1 MYSEFNLWPVGQ
13 GLFYTGNINDG
24 QFKFIYDCGGN
35 ETLINDSVKH
45 YIYKEGPPD
54 MLVISHFHEDHING
68 LPYLLNNIEKKIDKI
83 FIPYYKNIDSY
94 LLLLSYVLGSDA
106 NLSGKVN
113 QIIMVD
119 AGNPENKDDDPLDDV
134 TSYIPQNIKLNKINK
149 SNFVFDK
156 IWKFKFYNARL
167 KNSSTSVKSDV
178 DNLIKEYKCSTLND
192 LLKNTQDWDSLK
204 SKFQAIYDKYC
215 SPSKRNQSSLCLYHS
230 PINIHKY
237 NCLFYQYNCTCS
249 PCYCICHNYYLQ
261 NHCGTIL
268 TGDIS
273 LRSKNNYS
281 KFLTYYKKEEKNTT
295 FFLLPHHGS
304 KYNWNS
310 DILCNFHKPK
320 IFLNSAGL
328 GCRYNHPSEKVVSE
342 IKNNNDTLLCS
353 NQLTLVKYIIKKT
366 IKQH

>member
-156 IWKFKFYNARL
+156 IWEFKFYNARL

-237 NCLFYQYNCTCS
+237 NCLFYQYNCTCY
-249 PCYCICHNYYLQ
+249 PCYCTCHNYYLQ

-273 LRSKNNYS
+273 LRGKNNYS
-281 KFLTYYKKEEKNTT
+281 KFLTYYEKEEKNTT

-353 NQLTLVKYIIKKT
+353 NQLTLVKYIIKK
-366 IKQH
+366 Q